1 MLLRNKT
8 VMWSVLERVLKLPEP
23 PGTPLGGLASGEQ
36 DFGIKFEEPEASAYG
51 SQFISAFQNFFLG
64 LLLVL
69 LGQALAT
76 AQGFRY
82 LEVKVVDAD
91 DKPMADVNVDIDVG
105 GMAFPM
111 PTDEEGIVSFN
122 VPDKGRTKVTIKH
135 DGYLAQGVAWND
147 GETVPDTF
155 TFPMKKGVPIGGIV
169 HDEQGQPIEG
179 VKIEGIMIVDG
190 TSDLPGGGKVVP
202 YIGGELATTDKEGK
216 WKLNSA
222 PEEKAELQLRFT
234 HPQYV
239 GDRGYSY
246 RGGTWDE
253 LRSQEKIVVMEK
265 GISVAGTVTD
275 PDGKPVANAKV
286 GLGSDYIQSDM
297 LATTDAQGKYFLSN
311 MNPGLNIL
319 TVFSNNF
326 APQMRQVSVSKEMK
340 PEDFQLKPGK
350 PVTFYVTDPDGKP
363 VPDVDIAADTWQGCR
378 ALMNLATRG
387 RTDTDGKWTWQH
399 APDEP
404 VRSDLFRRGWMSVRN
419 REFGPQAE
427 PHEIT
432 MNEAIKVTG
441 KVVDAVTGVPV
452 PKFSA
457 IQGMKWDN
465 SNQPVYW
472 ERYNTS
478 EGTDGS
484 FTMEFDEPR
493 EGGHLVRIEAAGY
506 RPVISREFKDSE
518 GSVEL
523 EFKLEKGV
531 GPTGVVKNPDGSPAE
546 GVQVVMSTVG
556 NQQAYIRNGLE
567 DDQDTIST
575 KTDAE
580 GKFELPYPET
590 DFLLICIGKEG
601 WVQIE
606 GTSESK
612 PFELSLQPWAVVEG
626 KFVRGDQPIGNQEIR
641 LYFQDPYVQDRP
653 RAYWH
658 YNATSDADG
667 NFRFERVRAGE
678 ANVGREMKYAEAQS
692 SWMNTTTHSTNVT
705 LEPGETAKIVL
716 GGEGRTVTG
725 TLTAPKSYTEPVAW
739 QMGAI
744 QMMPRVVAP
753 QQSPAG
759 FFEAIGRAIAGSSSP
774 RPVLQPQPPRP
785 EGPQNNYGS
794 VIDSNGKFEFFAVKP
809 GTYQL
814 NLQMYGLRANE
825 RDYNNR
831 ITLNVPVT
839 VPEGEND
846 EPVDVGSFEITI
858 PEQKSA
864 VPQPTAT
871 FQLIPAAQ

>member
-1 MLLRNKT
+1 MKMKWCGILSWNENKGKA
-8 VMWSVLERVLKLPEP
+8 MNKKRLHSF
-23 PGTPLGGLASGEQ
+23 ASLVV
-36 DFGIKFEEPEASAYG
+36 I
-51 SQFISAFQNFFLG
+51 
-64 LLLVL
+64 LLLP
-69 LGQALAT
+69 LAAS

-91 DKPMADVNVDIDVG
+91 GKPMADVAVDIDVG

-122 VPDKGRTKVTIKH
+122 VPQKGRTKVTIKH
-135 DGYLAQGVAWND
+135 DGYMAQGVSWNE
-147 GETVPDTF
+147 GEEVPDAF
-155 TFPMKKGVPIGGIV
+155 TFPMKKGVSIGGIV

-179 VKIEGIMIVDG
+179 VKIEGIVVVDG
-190 TSDLPGGGKVVP
+190 STDLPSGGKVVP
-202 YIGGELATTDKEGK
+202 YIGGEIALTDKEGK

-222 PEEKAELQLRFT
+222 PEEKVELQLRFT

-239 GDRGYSY
+239 SDQGYGY

-253 LRSQEKIVVMEK
+253 LRSLEKIVVMEK

-275 PDGKPVANAKV
+275 PEGKPVAGAKL
-286 GLGSDYIQSDM
+286 GLGTDYIQSEM
-297 LATTDAQGKYFLSN
+297 IATTDGQGKYVLSN

-326 APQMRQVSVSKEMK
+326 APQMRQVSVSKDMQ

-350 PVTFYVTDPDGKP
+350 PVTFRVTDPDGKP
-363 VPDVDIAADTWQGCR
+363 VAGVGIAADTWQGCR
-378 ALMNLATRG
+378 AIMNLATRG
-387 RTDTDGKWTWQH
+387 STDAEGKWTWQH

-441 KVVDAVTGVPV
+441 KVVDAMTGVPV
-452 PKFSA
+452 PKFNA

-472 ERYNTS
+472 ERYNTT
-478 EGTDGS
+478 EGTDGN

-506 RPVISREFKDSE
+506 RPGISREFKDSE
-518 GSVEL
+518 GSIEL
-523 EFKLEKGV
+523 EFKLVKGV
-531 GPTGVVKNPDGSPAE
+531 GPTGIVKNPDGSPAE
-546 GVQVVMSTVG
+546 GAQVIMSLVE
-556 NQQAYIRNGLE
+556 NQQAYIRNGME

-590 DFLLICIGKEG
+590 EFLLTCIGKGGWTQVEG
-601 WVQIE
+601 IAD
-606 GTSESK
+606 SK
-612 PFELSLQPWAVVEG
+612 PLDLTLQPWAVVEG
-626 KFVRGDQPIGNQEIR
+626 KFLRGDQPIGNQEIR
-641 LYFQDPYVQDRP
+641 LYFQDPYVQNKP

-658 YNATSDADG
+658 YNTTTDADG
-667 NFRFERVRAGE
+667 NFRFERVRAGN
-678 ANVGREMKYAEAQS
+678 ASVGREMKYAEAQS
-692 SWMNTTTHSTNVT
+692 SWMNTTTHSTNVS
-705 LEPGETAKIVL
+705 LEPGETAKIIL
-716 GGEGRTVTG
+716 GGGGRTVTG
-725 TLTAPKSYTEPVAW
+725 KLTAPKSYTEPVAW

-753 QQSPAG
+753 TRSPAG
-759 FFEAIGRAIAGSSSP
+759 FFESIGRAIAGP
-774 RPVLQPQPPRP
+774 TAPGQPVPTPRP

-794 VIDSNGKFEFFAVKP
+794 VIDNNGRFEFFAVKP

-814 NLQMYGLRANE
+814 NLQMYGLKANE

-839 VPEGEND
+839 VPEGSND
-846 EPVDVGSFEITI
+846 EPVDLGSFEITI
-858 PEQKSA
+858 PEQKPA
-864 VPQPTAT
+864 PTPTAT
-871 FQLIPAAQ
+871 FQLVPAAQ